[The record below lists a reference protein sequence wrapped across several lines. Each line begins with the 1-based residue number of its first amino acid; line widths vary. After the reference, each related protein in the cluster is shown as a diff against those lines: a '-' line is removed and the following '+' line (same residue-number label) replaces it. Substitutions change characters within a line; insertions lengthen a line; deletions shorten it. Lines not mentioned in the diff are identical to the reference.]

1 MSDVSRDDPHAGL
14 TLPVDAFGCW
24 ARMFALPGLSDA
36 LVFAFELEGQ
46 LDLVRL
52 AEALRIAVAVHHP
65 VASARLE
72 RFGGIFYHWRCQ
84 PFRAEHFLRGP
95 YRAPRRFDLAH
106 EPPLR
111 VHVGDRTLAFEMSHV
126 AFDAIGFAR
135 VVRTVLAQYAAFPER
150 LEPRFDEIAVRRARE
165 LFAKRPRG
173 VERNPGRRFVDPTTR
188 AVVARRNDA
197 LARADDAGGSGT
209 LHHHLTLPLAALREA
224 AHARGVTLNDWIA
237 AGCLTA
243 FADWNRRHGART
255 RFASV
260 DLPVNLRPADRAS
273 WIAANVTGTVTVNVD
288 LERGGAPPTFEGV
301 LATFH
306 DEMQRAKAR
315 HRAWSMAPRWPIRHH
330 PTWLAVWLARAL
342 TALVA
347 RPLVALGP
355 TLLLSNF
362 GALDGLTGRFGELEL
377 AHLRVEGSAYPIWTV
392 NAVSPA
398 HETLVLSFCVRKS
411 HFSAASL
418 AAFASLTQ
426 ERILAA
432 CKS

>member
-1 MSDVSRDDPHAGL
+1 MLEDPHAGIA
-14 TLPVDAFGCW
+14 LPVDAFGCW

-36 LVFAFELEGQ
+36 LVFAFTMEGK
-46 LDLVRL
+46 LDLARL
-52 AEALRIAVAVHHP
+52 AEALRRAVTLHHP

-72 RFGGIFYHWRCQ
+72 RFGGLFYHWRCR
-84 PFRAEHFLRGP
+84 PFHAEHYLRGP

-111 VHVGDRTLAFEMSHV
+111 VHVADDSLAFEMSHV

-135 VVRTVLAQYAAFPER
+135 VVRTVLAQYAAFPTL
-150 LEPRFDEIAVRRARE
+150 LEPRFDEIAIRRERA
-165 LFAKRPRG
+165 LFAPRPRG
-173 VERNPGRRFVDPTTR
+173 VERNPGRRFVDPIR
-188 AVVARRNDA
+188 GAVIARRNDSIVA
-197 LARADDAGGSGT
+197 TAGEGGQGT
-209 LHHHLTLPLAALREA
+209 LHHHLTLALAPLRAA
-224 AHARGVTLNDWIA
+224 AHARGVTLNDWLG
-237 AGCLTA
+237 AGCLAA
-243 FADWNRRHGART
+243 FAEWNRRHGARG

-260 DLPVNLRPADRAS
+260 DLPANLRPAERAS
-273 WIAANVTGTVTVNVD
+273 WVAANVTGTLTVNLD
-288 LERGGAPPTFEGV
+288 LGDGTDAPTFDGV
-301 LATFH
+301 LRAFH
-306 DEMQRAKAR
+306 DEMARAKAEQ
-315 HRAWSMAPRWPIRHH
+315 RAWSMAPRWPVRDH
-330 PTWLAVWLARAL
+330 PTLVSVWLARAL

-362 GALDGLTGRFGELEL
+362 GALDGLTGTFGDLGL
-377 AHLRVEGSAYPIWTV
+377 TQLRVEGSAYPIWTV

-398 HETLVLSFCVRKS
+398 DHTLVLSFCVRKS
-411 HFSAASL
+411 HFSADSL

>member
-1 MSDVSRDDPHAGL
+1 MSDAPRDDPHAGL

-36 LVFAFELEGQ
+36 VVFVLDRGGR
-46 LDLVRL
+46 LDLARL
-52 AEALRIAVAVHHP
+52 AEALRVAVTVHHP
-65 VASARLE
+65 VACARLE

-111 VHVGDRTLAFEMSHV
+111 VHVGDGTLAFEMSHV

-150 LEPRFDEIAVRRARE
+150 LEPRFDEIAIRRERK
-165 LFAKRPRG
+165 LFAERPRA
-173 VERNPGRRFVDPTTR
+173 VERNPGRRFVDPASG

-197 LARADDAGGSGT
+197 LVPADDAGGAGT
-209 LHHHLTLPLAALREA
+209 LHHHLELPLAALRDA
-224 AHARGVTLNDWIA
+224 ANARGVTLNDWVA

-243 FADWNRRHGART
+243 FADWNRERGARG
-255 RFASV
+255 RFASL
-260 DLPVNLRPADRAS
+260 DLPVNLRPPERAS

-288 LERGGAPPTFEGV
+288 LERGGPPATFEST
-301 LATFH
+301 LAGFH
-306 DEMQRAKAR
+306 DAMQVAKSR
-315 HRAWSMAPRWPIRHH
+315 HRAWSMAPRWPVRHH
-330 PTWLAVWLARAL
+330 PTWIAVWLARAL

-347 RPLVALGP
+347 RPLLALGP

-362 GALDGLTGRFGELEL
+362 GALGGITGRFRDLEL
-377 AHLRVEGSAYPIWTV
+377 SHLRIEGSAYPVWTV
-392 NAVSPA
+392 NAVSPSDDV
-398 HETLVLSFCVRKS
+398 LVLSFCVRKS

-418 AAFASLTQ
+418 AAFASLTRD
-426 ERILAA
+426 RILAA